1 MKLSYF
7 PYLPNSK
14 NEDNKRYKYVCD
26 KIEKDP
32 FAYHRKKNASF
43 LFNKYYVASPNEINF
58 GGNQNKINQ
67 ELLLFQNENDKYINS
82 FSKFM
87 KQKSSKIE
95 ENAENYLNYLSQERI
110 INKMNNSKTINQNGI
125 NSYINYPHRIQPKTK
140 ISLFRNKSEPDLI
153 TLSSR
158 GFNNEVNNFKTLE
171 TEKNNFIPGVIKA
184 KGSDITNPF
193 FYDQVAK
200 EIMQKNQEVMDYN
213 RKQSENKYKKK
224 ITSKFS
230 DDKIPLGPEKINNPK
245 YYDLG
250 ASSLI
255 KNPIL
260 NKGIY
265 SPSFSYNANYFNRY
279 KNVFGK

>member
-32 FAYHRKKNASF
+32 FAYHKKKNASF

-58 GGNQNKINQ
+58 DGNQNKINQ

-82 FSKFM
+82 FNNFM
-87 KQKSSKIE
+87 KQKSSEIE
-95 ENAENYLNYLSQERI
+95 ENTENYLNYLSQERM
-110 INKMNNSKTINQNGI
+110 INKMNNSKTIKQNGI
-125 NSYINYPHRIQPKTK
+125 NSYINYSHRIQPKTK
-140 ISLFRNKSEPDLI
+140 TSLFRNKSEPELI
-153 TLSSR
+153 SLSSR

>member
-1 MKLSYF
+1 MEIKIKL
-7 PYLPNSK
+7 
-14 NEDNKRYKYVCD
+14 
-26 KIEKDP
+26 
-32 FAYHRKKNASF
+32 
-43 LFNKYYVASPNEINF
+43 
-58 GGNQNKINQ
+58 NQ

-82 FSKFM
+82 FNNFM

-224 ITSKFS
+224 MTSIFS

-260 NKGIY
+260 IKN
-265 SPSFSYNANYFNRY
+265 SYTLL
-279 KNVFGK
+279 

>member
-32 FAYHRKKNASF
+32 FAYHKKKNASF

-82 FSKFM
+82 FNKFM

-95 ENAENYLNYLSQERI
+95 ENTENYLNYLSQERM
-110 INKMNNSKTINQNGI
+110 INKMNNSKTIKQNGI
-125 NSYINYPHRIQPKTK
+125 NSYINYSHRIQPKTK
-140 ISLFRNKSEPDLI
+140 TNLFRNKSEPELI
-153 TLSSR
+153 SLSSR